1 MPRKALICTV
11 ELDIYQITC
20 PGTRH
25 LNDRNM
31 LYLSV
36 CILGQTKR
44 TKSVFASFPLA
55 LNQRLY
61 FERTFVNARQPIHVM
76 GILEDEHVLFELV
89 QYSDVYQGGKVLA
102 RYEISAREFLYPT
115 PTLTGKDGMERELLL
130 SRTVHFTGIDPKLE
144 FSSNSTIQETTVPGT
159 YNELTSV
166 GHYEESSV
174 DSETDSSSETE
185 EELVLTPKP
194 RHHSHRL
201 NDKEHHCVCE
211 CPRRPEN
218 NGRITL
224 RSRSLSPICRPKSAS
239 ASVRPPF
246 RAGKADEGII
256 SRRNFIKPGRSRKK
270 SRVVLLE
277 GDPVPCPDCRV
288 PLKDCIV
295 CQAYLK
301 VYGRDFLK
309 YRFERGPHHRTTSTP
324 AFRSF
329 ASEPTKLRARLPTD
343 NLLNESRAYSE
354 PIPRSRRIFPRDVD
368 QYGSYLESSSHGIND
383 RMKSLTKGHVTTS
396 PISYRSR
403 QFVEAT
409 DFDDVEDDRDS
420 LLSLRELRSE
430 INDAR
435 LESLDRSFEDPDH
448 PPLGTRLD
456 RSLRGY

>member
-1 MPRKALICTV
+1 MPRKALTCTV

-55 LNQRLY
+55 LNERLY
-61 FERTFVNARQPIHVM
+61 FERTFVNARQPTHVM

-89 QYSDVYQGGKVLA
+89 QYSNVYRGGKVLA

-159 YNELTSV
+159 YDELTSV
-166 GHYEESSV
+166 GNYEESIS
-174 DSETDSSSETE
+174 DSETNGSSETE
-185 EELVLTPKP
+185 EELILTPTP
-194 RHHSHRL
+194 RHHSHTL
-201 NDKEHHCVCE
+201 YAKEPHCICE
-211 CPRRPEN
+211 CPHRPEN
-218 NGRITL
+218 NGRVTF
-224 RSRSLSPICRPKSAS
+224 RSRSLSPTRRPKSAS
-239 ASVRPPF
+239 ASSKPPF
-246 RAGKADEGII
+246 RAGKADESII
-256 SRRNFIKPGRSRKK
+256 SRRSFLKPGRSSQRSKMAF
-270 SRVVLLE
+270 VE
-277 GDPVPCPDCRV
+277 GIPAPCPDCRV
-288 PLKDCIV
+288 PHKDCIV

-301 VYGRDFLK
+301 VYGTDFLK
-309 YRFERGPHHRTTSTP
+309 YRFGRGPHYRTASTP
-324 AFRSF
+324 AYTSF
-329 ASEPTKLRARLPTD
+329 TSEPPRLRARLPD
-343 NLLNESRAYSE
+343 DDVLNQSRAYSE
-354 PIPRSRRIFPRDVD
+354 PIPRSRRVFPREVD
-368 QYGSYLESSSHGIND
+368 QFGSYLGSSRPEVDD
-383 RMKSLTKGHVTTS
+383 RIDSIPRRHTS
-396 PISYRSR
+396 PISPYRSR
-403 QFVEAT
+403 KLLEAPY
-409 DFDDVEDDRDS
+409 FDDDDDDTDS
-420 LLSLRELRSE
+420 LLSLQELRSE

-448 PPLGTRLD
+448 PTLGTRLD